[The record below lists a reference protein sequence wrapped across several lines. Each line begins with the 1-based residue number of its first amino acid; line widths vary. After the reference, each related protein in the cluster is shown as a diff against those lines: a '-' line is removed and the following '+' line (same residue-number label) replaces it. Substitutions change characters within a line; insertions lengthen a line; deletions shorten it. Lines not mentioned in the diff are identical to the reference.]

1 MLAQPV
7 LFNPRVGSTRFLSTR
22 FLSTRLG
29 TVSFLKYQA
38 MSNPFRSL
46 QYLPWTA
53 LLLSGGL
60 TILVATA
67 LDIILLFSLSMVPAI
82 YELYVNSLLLQFVTP
97 VAAAYGIGALSIVLT
112 LNFFRQIPLRAD
124 TIWALTG
131 CVLLMLLLKSQFSAP
146 YLFVHGP
153 DYFSLV
159 AIAVGAFT
167 QGQRYWR

>member
-1 MLAQPV
+1 
-7 LFNPRVGSTRFLSTR
+7 
-22 FLSTRLG
+22 
-29 TVSFLKYQA
+29 

-46 QYLPWTA
+46 QYLPWTT

-67 LDIILLFSLSMVPAI
+67 IDIVLLFGLSMVPAI
-82 YELYVNSLLLQFVTP
+82 YALYVNSLLLQFVAP

-112 LNFFRQIPLRAD
+112 LTFFRQIPLRAN

-131 CVLLMLLLKSQFSAP
+131 CVLFMLLMKSQLP
-146 YLFVHGP
+146 TPHLFVHGP
-153 DYFSLV
+153 DYFGLV

>member
-1 MLAQPV
+1 
-7 LFNPRVGSTRFLSTR
+7 
-22 FLSTRLG
+22 
-29 TVSFLKYQA
+29 

-67 LDIILLFSLSMVPAI
+67 IDIVLLFGFSMVPALRS
-82 YELYVNSLLLQFVTP
+82 LYVNSLLLQFVAP
-97 VAAAYGIGALSIVLT
+97 VAAAYGVGALSIVLT

-131 CVLLMLLLKSQFSAP
+131 CVLFMLLMKSQFPAP

-153 DYFSLV
+153 NYFGLV

-167 QGQRYWR
+167 HSQRYWR

>member
-1 MLAQPV
+1 
-7 LFNPRVGSTRFLSTR
+7 
-22 FLSTRLG
+22 
-29 TVSFLKYQA
+29 

-67 LDIILLFSLSMVPAI
+67 IDIVLLFVLSMVPAL
-82 YELYVNSLLLQFVTP
+82 YELYANLLLLQFVVP
-97 VAAAYGIGALSIVLT
+97 LAAAYGIGVLSIVLT

-124 TIWALTG
+124 TIWALVG
-131 CVLLMLLLKSQFSAP
+131 CVLFMLLLKSQLPAP
-146 YLFVHGP
+146 YLLVHGP
-153 DYFSLV
+153 NYFSLV
-159 AIAVGAFT
+159 VIAVGAFT